1 MCTNSELTLKG
12 AILQCADSITT
23 TLKEAINENPT
34 LAASVPSIVTAIED
48 AIGSAET
55 ITLCAQHQ
63 KAIVDEYEKYI
74 ANAILNY

>member
-1 MCTNSELTLKG
+1 M
-12 AILQCADSITT
+12 QCADSITT